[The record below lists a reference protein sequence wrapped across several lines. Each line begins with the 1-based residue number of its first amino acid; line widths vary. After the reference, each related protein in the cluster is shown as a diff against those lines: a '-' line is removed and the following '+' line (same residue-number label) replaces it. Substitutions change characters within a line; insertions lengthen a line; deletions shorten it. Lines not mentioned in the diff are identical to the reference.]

1 MLKFPC
7 TLCGS
12 RNWPREDTSCP
23 LCQMPDDDDEDDTED
38 EEEE

>member
-1 MLKFPC
+1 MTTTRFPC

-12 RNWPREDTSCP
+12 RDWPREDTSCP
-23 LCQMPDDDDEDDTED
+23 LCQTEDDDDTED